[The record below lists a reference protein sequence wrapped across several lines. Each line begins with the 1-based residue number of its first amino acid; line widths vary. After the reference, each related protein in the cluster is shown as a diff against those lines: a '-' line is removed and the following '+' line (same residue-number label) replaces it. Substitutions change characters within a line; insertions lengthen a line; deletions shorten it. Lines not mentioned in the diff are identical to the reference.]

1 MILSE
6 VLTATTATDAWLRYL
21 TWWFLAMLAVAVLAR
36 CVGGR
41 EA

>member
-6 VLTATTATDAWLRYL
+6 VLTATDAWLRYL

-36 CVGGR
+36 RVGGR